1 MLDGVC
7 RLHVDVAY
15 VVGCGALVGGWVVLI
30 GGASMMKHHIFLSFF
45 FFLILLYVIDIHDIN
60 LFLGFRTQGDF
71 RWYVGCQSRLFPSKQ
86 IHFIFFSIH
95 LLSHPPFSPFIF
107 CNAF

>member
-15 VVGCGALVGGWVVLI
+15 VVGCGALMGG
-30 GGASMMKHHIFLSFF
+30 GGVNWWSVDDETSF
-45 FFLILLYVIDIHDIN
+45 FFLIFLYVIDIHDIN

-71 RWYVGCQSRLFPSKQ
+71 RWYVGCQSRLFPSKP
-86 IHFIFFSIH
+86 FLSIH
-95 LLSHPPFSPFIF
+95 LIPLSPFIF